1 MAGGRGRRGS
11 RRPAGDVQGLGPG
24 CRRPSEGRGP
34 SGLVVM
40 RRGGGVGAGAPTRE
54 ATRPGKGA
62 DASEELE
69 QGRRTEELKR
79 GGGGEGRPD
88 GPGEPERGASVS
100 RYGAVPTARARCSVW
115 RRRRAR

>member
-1 MAGGRGRRGS
+1 M
-11 RRPAGDVQGLGPG
+11 
-24 CRRPSEGRGP
+24 
-34 SGLVVM
+34 
-40 RRGGGVGAGAPTRE
+40 
-54 ATRPGKGA
+54 
-62 DASEELE
+62 
-69 QGRRTEELKR
+69 EELKR

>member
-34 SGLVVM
+34 SGLVVT
-40 RRGGGVGAGAPTRE
+40 RRGGGVGAGAPTRG

-62 DASEELE
+62 DAS
-69 QGRRTEELKR
+69 
-79 GGGGEGRPD
+79 
-88 GPGEPERGASVS
+88 
-100 RYGAVPTARARCSVW
+100 
-115 RRRRAR
+115 